1 MRLHRL
7 QCIEVEVS
15 DWEPAPTSAAA
26 LRALTL
32 ELRIYCP
39 SITRVVFVH
48 DFDRTVM
55 KMEDSMC
62 VVDADTNTDTL
73 WRDI

>member
-15 DWEPAPTSAAA
+15 DWEPPPTSVAA

-39 SITRVVFVH
+39 SISRVVFVH
-48 DFDRTVM
+48 NFDRTVM
-55 KMEDSMC
+55 RMVDSLC
-62 VVDADTNTDTL
+62 VVDGEVNTDTL